1 MTSDSGRV
9 WLVTGCDSGM
19 GHHIA
24 ETALKNGDS
33 VAATILAKGD
43 TGPLSEK
50 YGNRC
55 RYYHLDVR
63 DTAMVKEVVARAERD
78 FGRIDVL
85 MNNAGY
91 GLHGALEETA
101 EDEYRRLFD
110 VNVFGLSEVT
120 RAALPGMRARR
131 AGRIINT
138 ASLAGFAGKMGLAFY
153 CASKFAVAGLS
164 EALAAEVGPLG
175 IKVTVI
181 EPGSFRTEFAGTSL
195 AGARDIIDDY
205 ADTGGIFRKGIVAKN
220 GLQPNDPAK
229 LGDVI
234 WTLSN
239 IENPPMH
246 LPIGEDSLL
255 ELLGKLEATRKD
267 AEQWRELSSSTYFDD
282 VKASA

>member
-101 EDEYRRLFD
+101 EDADPDHMPVTCMVSALLKGAVGLEEAKDLLLSRPLRRER
-110 VNVFGLSEVT
+110 G
-120 RAALPGMRARR
+120 
-131 AGRIINT
+131 
-138 ASLAGFAGKMGLAFY
+138 
-153 CASKFAVAGLS
+153 
-164 EALAAEVGPLG
+164 
-175 IKVTVI
+175 
-181 EPGSFRTEFAGTSL
+181 
-195 AGARDIIDDY
+195 
-205 ADTGGIFRKGIVAKN
+205 
-220 GLQPNDPAK
+220 
-229 LGDVI
+229 
-234 WTLSN
+234 
-239 IENPPMH
+239 
-246 LPIGEDSLL
+246 
-255 ELLGKLEATRKD
+255 
-267 AEQWRELSSSTYFDD
+267 
-282 VKASA
+282 